1 MVNVTEDVF
10 ANGAVNPFTKSK
22 DTIKRFTLTNGA
34 GMSVQLI
41 TRGATITSIKTPD
54 ASGQIDDVTLGFDDL
69 AGYQSERNP
78 YFGAT
83 IGRVCNRIAN
93 GSFYLDG
100 KLVQVS
106 KNRENKFQLHGGFV
120 GFDKAHW
127 EVVEVRVDGVTLS
140 HTNPDGHEG
149 YPGKVT
155 ATASF
160 TLSEDNC
167 LHVQMSALADKTT
180 PVNLTNHS
188 YFNLAGHKS
197 GANGLY
203 EHTIE
208 INAYGI
214 TETDQSSIPT
224 GRITPVEGTGFDLR
238 VSSNL
243 GERLK
248 ALQPARGYDDNFC
261 VTFSPPQPLAK
272 VARATHPPSGRWLEV
287 VSNQPGVQFYTSN
300 FMPDVERGESPIPGK
315 DGAAYAKHCAFC
327 LETQKFP
334 DSVNHSNFPSTIL
347 RPGESYQHEVIYKFG
362 VSH

>member
-1 MVNVTEDVF
+1 MVHVTEDVF
-10 ANGAVNPFTKSK
+10 AAGAVNPFTRQ
-22 DTIKRFTLTNGA
+22 TEPIRRFTLSNGD
-34 GMSVQLI
+34 GMSVQVI
-41 TRGATITSIKTPD
+41 TLGATITSIKTPD
-54 ASGQIDDVTLGFDDL
+54 ARGQLDDVTLGFDDL
-69 AGYQSERNP
+69 AGYQSEKNP

-83 IGRVCNRIAN
+83 IGRVCNRVAN
-93 GSFYLDG
+93 GRFRLDG
-100 KLVQVS
+100 EVVEVS
-106 KNRENKFQLHGGFV
+106 KNRDNKFQLHGGFV

-127 EVVEVRVDGVTLS
+127 DVVALLKDGVKLS

-155 ATASF
+155 ATVSF

-167 LHVQMSALADKTT
+167 LHVRMMAESDKPT

-203 EHTIE
+203 EHSIE

-214 TETDQSSIPT
+214 TETDKDSIPT
-224 GRITPVEGTGFDLR
+224 GKITLVDGTAFDLR
-238 VSSNL
+238 VPSNL

-248 ALQPARGYDDNFC
+248 QLQPAPGYDDNFC
-261 VTFSPPQPLAK
+261 VEFDPPQPFAK

-287 VSNQPGVQFYTSN
+287 VSNQPGVQFYTAN
-300 FMPDVERGESPIPGK
+300 FMPNVERGEAAIPGK
-315 DGAAYAKHCAFC
+315 SGAAYAKHGAFC

-334 DSVNHSNFPSTIL
+334 DSVNHSNFPSTTL
-347 RPGESYQHEVIYKFG
+347 RPGDHYNHEVIYKFG
-362 VSH
+362 VSQ

>member
-1 MVNVTEDVF
+1 MVNVKEDVF
-10 ANGAVNPFTKSK
+10 ATGAVNPFTKATE
-22 DTIKRFTLTNGA
+22 DIKRFTLTNGY

-41 TRGATITSIKTPD
+41 TRGATITSIKTMD
-54 ASGQIDDVTLGFDDL
+54 SSGKVDDVTLGFDDL
-69 AGYQSERNP
+69 AGYQSDKNP

-93 GSFYLDG
+93 GRFQLDA
-100 KLVQVS
+100 KWIEVS
-106 KNRENKFQLHGGFV
+106 KNRNNKFQLHGGFV

-127 EVVEVRVDGVTLS
+127 EVVDVRRDGVTLS

-167 LHVQMSALADKTT
+167 LHVLMTAETDKVT

-188 YFNLAGHKS
+188 YFNLAGHKT
-197 GANGLY
+197 GASGLY
-203 EHTIE
+203 EHAIE

-214 TETDQSSIPT
+214 TETDQDSIPT
-224 GRITPVEGTGFDLR
+224 GKITPVDGTSYDLR
-238 VSSNL
+238 VAGNL

-261 VTFSPPQPLAK
+261 VTFSPPQPLAM
-272 VARATHPPSGRWLEV
+272 VARASHPPSGRWLEV

-300 FMPDVERGESPIPGK
+300 FMPDVENGEAPISGK
-315 DGAAYAKHCAFC
+315 DGASYGKHGAFC

-334 DSVNHSNFPSTIL
+334 DSVNHSNFPTTIL
-347 RPGESYQHEVIYKFG
+347 RPGERYSHEVIYKFG
-362 VSH
+362 VFN

>member
-10 ANGAVNPFTKSK
+10 ATGALNPITKSK
-22 DTIKRFTLTNGA
+22 DIIKRFTLTNGN
-34 GMSVQLI
+34 GVSVQLI

-69 AGYQSERNP
+69 AGYQSDRNP

-83 IGRVCNRIAN
+83 IGRVCNRIGN
-93 GSFYLDG
+93 GSFTLDG
-100 KLVQVS
+100 KLVEVS
-106 KNRENKFQLHGGFV
+106 KNRDNKFQLHGGFV
-120 GFDKAHW
+120 GFDKVHW
-127 EVVEVRVDGVTLS
+127 EVVAVRQDGVTLS

-155 ATASF
+155 VAATF

-167 LHVQMSALADKTT
+167 LHVDLSAVTDKPT

-208 INAYGI
+208 INASAI

-224 GRITPVEGTGFDLR
+224 GKILPVDGTAFDLR
-238 VSSNL
+238 ASGNL

-248 ALQPARGYDDNFC
+248 NLQPARGYDDNFC
-261 VTFSPPQPLAK
+261 VTFNPPQPLAK

-300 FMPDVERGESPIPGK
+300 FMPDVERGEVAIPGK
-315 DGAAYAKHCAFC
+315 DGAAYAKHGAFC

-347 RPGESYQHEVIYKFG
+347 RPGERYHHEVIYKFG

>member
-1 MVNVTEDVF
+1 MVKVTEDVF
-10 ANGAVNPFTKSK
+10 ATGAVNPFTKSK
-22 DTIKRFTLTNGA
+22 DTIKRFTLSNGY

-41 TRGATITSIKTPD
+41 TRGAIITSIKTPD
-54 ASGQIDDVTLGFDDL
+54 ASGKIDDVTLGFDDL
-69 AGYQSERNP
+69 AGYQSDRNP

-83 IGRVCNRIAN
+83 IGRVCNRIGN
-93 GSFYLDG
+93 GSFTLDG
-100 KLVQVS
+100 KLIQVS

-127 EVVEVRVDGVTLS
+127 EVVEVRQDGVTLS

-167 LHVQMSALADKTT
+167 LHVLMNAVADKPT

-188 YFNLAGHKS
+188 YFNLAGHKA

-224 GRITPVEGTGFDLR
+224 GKILPVDGTSFDLR

-248 ALQPARGYDDNFC
+248 QLQPARGYDDNFC
-261 VTFSPPQPLAK
+261 VTSDPPQTLAK

-300 FMPDVERGESPIPGK
+300 FMPDVQSGEAPISGK
-315 DGAAYAKHCAFC
+315 DGAAYAKHGAFC
-327 LETQKFP
+327 LETQKV
-334 DSVNHSNFPSTIL
+334 SRL
-347 RPGESYQHEVIYKFG
+347 REPQQLSLDHFATGRELSP
-362 VSH
+362 

>member
-10 ANGAVNPFTKSK
+10 ATGAVNPITKSQ
-22 DTIKRFTLTNGA
+22 DTIKRFTLTNGY

-41 TRGATITSIKTPD
+41 TRGATITSIKYPD
-54 ASGQIDDVTLGFDDL
+54 ANGQIDDVTLGFDDL

-83 IGRVCNRIAN
+83 IGRVCNRIGN
-93 GSFYLDG
+93 GSFTLDG
-100 KLVQVS
+100 KLVEVS
-106 KNRENKFQLHGGFV
+106 KNRDNKFQLHGGFL
-120 GFDKAHW
+120 GFDKVHW
-127 EVVEVRVDGVTLS
+127 EVVAVRRDGVTLS

-149 YPGKVT
+149 YPGTVK
-155 ATASF
+155 AEASF

-167 LHVQMSALADKTT
+167 LHVHLSAVTDKAT

-188 YFNLAGHKS
+188 YFNLAGHKT

-224 GRITPVEGTGFDLR
+224 GKITPVDGTPFDLR
-238 VSSNL
+238 VPRNL
-243 GERLK
+243 GEGLK
-248 ALQPARGYDDNFC
+248 DLQPARGYDDNFC
-261 VTFSPPQPLAK
+261 VNFSPPQPLAM
-272 VARATHPPSGRWLEV
+272 VAKAIHPPSGRWLEV

-300 FMPDVERGESPIPGK
+300 FMPDVERGEVAIPGK
-315 DGAAYAKHCAFC
+315 DGAAYAKHGAFC

-347 RPGESYQHEVIYKFG
+347 RPGEKYHHEVIYKFG
-362 VSH
+362 VSR